1 MVHSS
6 REVKTKDKCKVTSMR
21 IKTEEII
28 SGIYLIGGLN
38 ITLPDDAAV
47 YLIDFAGVLVLIDSG
62 AGRSFKQ
69 LVSNIELL
77 GLNPSNISH
86 LILTHSHIDHIGSA
100 SLFRKQ
106 YGTKILIHEL
116 DADAMESGDSVRTA
130 ANWYDTTFPPTQ
142 IDQKLKGA
150 QGILKFGQAQIHWLH
165 TPGHTPGSISLY
177 LDRDGKRIL
186 FGQDIHGPFHKSFGS
201 DIEAWKKSMQALLDL
216 DADILGEGHFGIYQT
231 KDRVREY
238 IERYLEEYE

>member
-1 MVHSS
+1 
-6 REVKTKDKCKVTSMR
+6 MR
-21 IKTEEII
+21 ITTEEII
-28 SGIYLIGGLN
+28 SGIYLIGGPK

-47 YLIDFAGVLVLIDSG
+47 YLINFAGVLVLIDSG
-62 AGRSFKQ
+62 AGRSFNQ

-86 LILTHSHIDHIGSA
+86 LILTHSHIDHIGSVP
-100 SLFRKQ
+100 FFKKQ

-116 DADAMESGDSVRTA
+116 DAKAVETGDSIRTA
-130 ANWYDTTFPPTQ
+130 ANWYGADFPPTE

-150 QGILKFGQAQIHWLH
+150 RETLKFGQEKLHWIH

-177 LDRDGKRIL
+177 LDRGGKRIL

-201 DIEAWKKSMQALLDL
+201 NIETWKKSMKALLAL
-216 DADILGEGHFGIYQT
+216 KADILCEGHFGIYQP

-238 IERYLEEYE
+238 IERYLEEYA